1 MISFLSLSTH
11 NQSGVRRKCVASLA
25 NRNTADSNRYAR
37 NDWAFACLRLC
48 FKERDTH
55 KWVAVEEEEDEEAK
69 RRGKKIKSKIER
81 LIKWTHT
88 WTDLL

>member
-1 MISFLSLSTH
+1 
-11 NQSGVRRKCVASLA
+11 
-25 NRNTADSNRYAR
+25 
-37 NDWAFACLRLC
+37 
-48 FKERDTH
+48 
-55 KWVAVEEEEDEEAK
+55 VAVEEEEDEEAK